1 MFEKLLSKASP
12 TGSYVAL
19 DLETSGV
26 DKDKDRIIEIG
37 CIKFSPLTK
46 KTEKLSIL
54 INPKLEISDFIKE
67 LTGISQE
74 ELDGSPIFEEVSDK
88 IKNFLVDDNGLQHS
102 VIAHN
107 APFDIG
113 FLQRN
118 GIDVSGSVFDTYDL
132 AFTLISDSGYS
143 LQDLA
148 SDFNIDSGTAHRALS
163 DAETTMNLFLI
174 LSEKLYEL
182 SYEKIIRLS
191 KFNYVFEPP
200 YHFAPSVL
208 SDLFSKTVKKRKVV
222 IKDQEQSNQNKFEK
236 FDTSEFDISA
246 DKIFSKDG
254 VLSNVLE
261 NYEKRSNQEQMF
273 KHVEKAIKDKENLV
287 IEAYPG
293 TGKTLSYLISAAKY
307 ILESKKAGNLN
318 PRVIVSTNSI
328 SLQNQIINKDWPI
341 VCSLL
346 EKMGISHEEINI
358 KILKGRSNYLCR
370 SKSDEFIPRNIN
382 ELRVFAKSALWL
394 SNENSGDRSHV
405 NFKGLENFFYR
416 ISAEG
421 SKQCVYNYPD
431 CFLRQAREDAQD
443 SDILIV
449 NHSLAITGMNSEKE
463 YIPPHDVF
471 IIDEGHHL
479 EDVATS
485 IFGFYIHELEFLG
498 IFKDLVDE
506 NNSLNQL
513 NALFNK
519 NKNDYSLGSINVEN
533 IIKMLGEIKS
543 DLILIRESAINLFES
558 FTETLGI
565 YLKDKFNDRTLRLKT
580 NEELINTDLWVKL
593 NNNISELLKKWES
606 TRLLIQ
612 EIEGFFEGANE
623 ILLRSETSFELIE
636 DYSSKIHMALVEKP
650 ETDVFWLETDRNF
663 ERISINGAPI
673 RVSEKLANILFNSEG
688 STIITGAT
696 LGEGGSFQNFK
707 NSIGFYEGLSVPK
720 MSPSFDYSSSA
731 LFTVVSDITS
741 PNNNGYIEDIS
752 KAIINISQNVKDRI
766 LVLFTSYSALN
777 SVRKQI
783 QEPLKEI
790 DMRMI
795 SQGVN
800 GPAEKIVKSLEN
812 AKEIVALGTGPMWEG
827 VDFQK
832 APLKV
837 VIVPRLPFSVPT
849 HPIFEARSEQYI
861 QPFIEFA
868 VPDAVKKFQ
877 QGFGRLIRS
886 NKDFGAF
893 VVLDNRIISKRY
905 GQDFVESIPGY
916 DWLETGSN
924 NLGQKI
930 KSWIDQK

>member
-12 TGSYVAL
+12 TGSFVAL
-19 DLETSGV
+19 DLETSGI
-26 DKDKDRIIEIG
+26 DKNKDRIIEIG
-37 CIKFSPLTK
+37 CIKFTPFTDK
-46 KTEKLSIL
+46 IEKLSFL
-54 INPKLEISDFIKE
+54 INPRLEISDFIKE

-74 ELDGSPIFEEVSDK
+74 ELDQSPILEEVSDK
-88 IKNFLVDDNGLQHS
+88 IKNFLVDNNGVQHAL
-102 VIAHN
+102 IAHN

-113 FLQRN
+113 FLQKN
-118 GIDVSGSVFDTYDL
+118 GIKVSGPVFDTYDL
-132 AFTLISDSGYS
+132 AFTLIPDSGYS

-148 SDFNIDSGTAHRALS
+148 SDFNIDSGSAHRALS

-174 LSEKLYEL
+174 LSQKLYEF
-182 SYEKIIRLS
+182 SYEQIMKLS
-191 KFNYVFEPP
+191 RFDYVFEKP
-200 YHFAPSVL
+200 YHFSPSVL
-208 SDLFSKTVKKRKVV
+208 SNLFSKTIRKRKVFV
-222 IKDQEQSNQNKFEK
+222 NDEENPLKDNNQKSLN
-236 FDTSEFDISA
+236 SEFDLSA
-246 DKIFSKDG
+246 NNVFSEDG
-254 VLSNVLE
+254 ILSEVIN
-261 NYEKRSNQEQMF
+261 NYEKRINQEEMF
-273 KHVEKAIKDKENLV
+273 KHVEKSIKDQENLV

-293 TGKTLSYLISAAKY
+293 TGKTLSYLISSAKY
-307 ILESKKAGNLN
+307 ILESKKSGNLN
-318 PRVIVSTNSI
+318 PRVIISTNSI

-346 EKMGISHEEINI
+346 EKIGISEDEINI
-358 KILKGRSNYLCR
+358 KILKGRSNYLCK
-370 SKSDEFIPRNIN
+370 SKAEEFIPRNIN

-394 SNENSGDRSHV
+394 SHENSGDRSHV
-405 NFKGLENFFYR
+405 NFKGLEKSFYR

-421 SKQCVYNYPD
+421 SNKCVYNFPD
-431 CFLRQAREDAQD
+431 CFLRQARENAQD

-463 YIPPHDVF
+463 YIPSHDVF

-498 IFKDLVDE
+498 IFKDLVDD

-513 NALFNK
+513 NLLFNK
-519 NKNDYSLGSINVEN
+519 NKNDYSLASINVKN
-533 IIKMLGEIKS
+533 IINILDEIKS
-543 DLILIRESAINLFES
+543 DLISVRESLINLFEYFS
-558 FTETLGI
+558 ETLGV
-565 YLKDKFNDRTLRLKT
+565 YLKDKFNDRTLRLKN
-580 NEELINTDLWVKL
+580 NEDLINPDLWLKI
-593 NNNISELLKKWES
+593 NIDIRELLKKWATS
-606 TRLLIQ
+606 RLLIQ

-623 ILLRSETSFELIE
+623 LVIRLETSFELIE
-636 DYSSKIHMALVEKP
+636 DYSKKIDLALVERP
-650 ETDVFWLETDRNF
+650 ESDVFWLETDRNF

-673 RVSEKLANILFNSEG
+673 SVSEKLTNILFNGEG

-696 LGEGGSFQNFK
+696 LGEGGSFENFK

-720 MSPSFDYSSSA
+720 MTPSFDYSSSA

-752 KAIINISQNVKDRI
+752 KAIINISQNVRDRI

-783 QEPLKEI
+783 QEPLKKNNMKI
-790 DMRMI
+790 I

-800 GPAEKIVKSLEN
+800 GPAEKIVKSLE
-812 AKEIVALGTGPMWEG
+812 ASKEVVVLGTGPMWEG

-837 VIVPRLPFSVPT
+837 VIIPKLPFSVPT
-849 HPIFEARSEQYI
+849 HPIFQARSEQYI
-861 QPFIEFA
+861 QPFVEFA

-905 GQDFVESIPGY
+905 GQNFVESIPGY
-916 DWLETGSN
+916 DWMETGSN

-930 KSWIDQK
+930 QSWIDQK